1 MSMLLIFLQHKSE
14 FLCFNQK
21 ICDPTT
27 IIGTPTGR
35 HASRMWAQL
44 TAIST
49 ESDYFDIRRIFVWW
63 CRLKPH
69 LLERSAVNFCEH
81 VAVAQRS
88 SNCQQQQQ
96 QQQQQKKKIELIVPA
111 KAALTN
117 RGASTVLCTSKGSR
131 AVPAVT

>member
-1 MSMLLIFLQHKSE
+1 
-14 FLCFNQK
+14 
-21 ICDPTT
+21 
-27 IIGTPTGR
+27 
-35 HASRMWAQL
+35 MWAQL

-81 VAVAQRS
+81 VAVARRS
-88 SNCQQQQQ
+88 SNCQQQQ

-111 KAALTN
+111 KAAITN